1 LLIIAGTVTFDPAH
15 TEAVKA
21 GATAMMAATME
32 EEGCQDYV
40 FSINLSDEATIQ
52 VFEIWDT
59 EEQLQAHFKMPHMDD
74 FQQVL
79 AGIGITGRDLTKYQV
94 ASSGPM

>member
-1 LLIIAGTVTFDPAH
+1 
-15 TEAVKA
+15 
-21 GATAMMAATME
+21 MMAATME

-40 FSINLSDEATIQ
+40 FSINLSNEATIQ

-59 EEQLQAHFKMPHMDD
+59 EEQLQAHFKMPHMAD

-79 AGIGITGRDLTKYQV
+79 AGIGITARDLAKYQV